1 MYLLKIT
8 NTDDKEELTLF
19 IYVGKSTLFVDI
31 KKDRFL
37 GEKKSNYLI
46 EIEKTILA
54 KSYLK
59 ALYNLTC
66 KLL

>member
-1 MYLLKIT
+1 M
-8 NTDDKEELTLF
+8 NDEEDFTLF
-19 IYVGKSTLFVDI
+19 VYINKVILLVDI

-37 GEKKSNYLI
+37 DEKKSNYLI
-46 EIEKTILA
+46 EIKRIILM
-54 KSYLK
+54 KNYLK